1 MSNEIAKIVESNKE
15 YAKKEFPGRQPSPPS
30 RHIAI
35 LACMDARLTV
45 SQLAGVKTGEAHIIR
60 NAGGI
65 ATEDAIRS
73 LIISNELL
81 GTKEFIVINHT
92 DCGMLSFKDSDLQKR
107 LEKKFGN
114 SSTVPLQFHS
124 FSNLE
129 ENVRNQVSKIKSHPL
144 IPKEIPVTGFIY
156 DVETGLLRKVT

>member
-1 MSNEIAKIVESNKE
+1 M
-15 YAKKEFPGRQPSPPS
+15 
-30 RHIAI
+30 
-35 LACMDARLTV
+35 
-45 SQLAGVKTGEAHIIR
+45 
-60 NAGGI
+60 
-65 ATEDAIRS
+65 
-73 LIISNELL
+73 IISNELL

-92 DCGMLSFKDSDLQKR
+92 DCGMLSFTDSDLQKR